1 MVDGVGFEPTTR
13 GFIWPV
19 VWIQTGVL
27 PVKLTARHS
36 TRRANDY
43 RGFSLWK
50 KLFEIKVRAVT
61 SSRIAG
67 AKRLFRRLQDEPQEF
82 NTHAGDPWALWKGVG
97 GPRDSGKAS
106 ILEIGH

>member
-1 MVDGVGFEPTTR
+1 
-13 GFIWPV
+13 
-19 VWIQTGVL
+19 
-27 PVKLTARHS
+27 
-36 TRRANDY
+36 
-43 RGFSLWK
+43 
-50 KLFEIKVRAVT
+50 VT